1 MSDIDLEK
9 QDADARV
16 SDDKVAKYDAL
27 RAEAEVLYKTFGSVE
42 CPALRNQA
50 VSFTSEGFNHLIYR
64 IAKQERHKRVQI
76 MRFEMLTKAKELL
89 ELTTVIQEYEEY
101 FRRVKLWRNKQ
112 HYMANVKVRD
122 WGFFGIIRGFRIKV
136 VVRQI
141 GNGEKKFH
149 SVIPAWTTQY
159 YRDIKLIRNTKGNVA
174 DD

>member
-1 MSDIDLEK
+1 
-9 QDADARV
+9 
-16 SDDKVAKYDAL
+16 
-27 RAEAEVLYKTFGSVE
+27 
-42 CPALRNQA
+42 
-50 VSFTSEGFNHLIYR
+50 
-64 IAKQERHKRVQI
+64 